1 MYPHDT
7 GNIKEQKWLTLT
19 LTLTLPLT
27 QAYIKEQKW
36 LDSVFDKYDTNKSGQ
51 LEKGQLI
58 ELLRRVSPGVEV
70 SDADEAY
77 VLDMVDLSN
86 TGRSPLGTAHHA
98 PLSTLHS
105 LPAFRLTTYYSPL
118 TTYHV
123 LRTTAASS
131 APRLS
136 RRARPGRA
144 SSRRATYLARRPPCA
159 RCYNAD
165 RASGDGGMCRDVEKC
180 ARHNV

>member
-7 GNIKEQKWLTLT
+7 GN
-19 LTLTLPLT
+19 
-27 QAYIKEQKW
+27 IKEQKW

-77 VLDMVDLSN
+77 VLAMVDLSN
-86 TGRSPLGTAHHA
+86 TGRSPLGTAYHA

-105 LPAFRLTTYYSPL
+105 LPASRLTTYYSPL
-118 TTYHV
+118 TTYHLPLV
-123 LRTTAASS
+123 TYYVSILRSEALAAC
-131 APRLS
+131 
-136 RRARPGRA
+136 
-144 SSRRATYLARRPPCA
+144 ATWKSEL
-159 RCYNAD
+159 
-165 RASGDGGMCRDVEKC
+165 ASGNVPSQKTSMCTML
-180 ARHNV
+180 